1 MSVSPVSSVDYTY
14 QTYQANWQDN
24 FSQIRQGFKT
34 LASALQSGDLNAAQQ
49 AFTSLQPLLP
59 NSSAGNQTPNVQSG
73 SGQNQFST
81 DLSTLGKA
89 IQNGDVTQAQ
99 NAFAT
104 LQQDMQSVQGQHHHH
119 HHHHGSG
126 STQSTD
132 STTSNASS
140 QSTNGSGQS
149 QFATD
154 FSSLAQA
161 LQNGDLSG
169 AQSAFATLQQDMQSA
184 FQSFNV
190 LV

>member
-1 MSVSPVSSVDYTY
+1 MSVSPISSVGYTY
-14 QTYQANWQDN
+14 QTDQTNWQN
-24 FSQIRQGFKT
+24 NVSQIKQDFQS
-34 LASALQSGDLNAAQQ
+34 LANDLKSNNLTGAQQDFAALQQ
-49 AFTSLQPLLP
+49 LLP
-59 NSSAGNQTPNVQSG
+59 DPSASNQTQTGQSG
-73 SGQNQFST
+73 SGQSQFAT
-81 DLSTLGKA
+81 DLSAVEQALDK
-89 IQNGDVTQAQ
+89 GDLSGAQ
-99 NAFAT
+99 KAFAT
-104 LQQDMQSVQGQHHHH
+104 LQQDVQSVQGQHHHH